1 MANKY
6 ASATKEQKVIMLE
19 VKCELNVN
27 EVTGDTVDY
36 WNHAAVDEMCSPRSL
51 MKTSL
56 LTKMYEAIMV
66 KRWKMYQRK

>member
-6 ASATKEQKVIMLE
+6 ESATKKQKVIMRE

-27 EVTGDTVDY
+27 EVTGETVDY
-36 WNHAAVDEMCSPRSL
+36 WNHAAVHEICSQRSL
-51 MKTSL
+51 VKANL